1 LWDYYLLNRRNL
13 TTKKQK
19 KFNTT
24 QNGQVKASINSYMLN
39 ILIFLLFTIIIYL
52 GYSLFITLNNTQKDE
67 INIREAQKPA
77 EIIQLEVLNGCGVSG
92 VADRFTDYLRAN
104 DIDVVK
110 TGNYIQFD
118 VDETTIIDR
127 IGNKNNASYVA
138 NLLNVKEGSVMTQ
151 INNDYFVDVTVIIG
165 RDYFKQSPIKKD

>member
-1 LWDYYLLNRRNL
+1 M

-19 KFNTT
+19 KTNTT
-24 QNGQVKASINSYMLN
+24 QNGLVNAPINNYMLN
-39 ILIFLLFTIIIYL
+39 ILIFLLFTVIIYL
-52 GYSLFITLNNTQKDE
+52 GYSLFIKLSNNEKNE
-67 INIREAQKPA
+67 IEIRKAQKPA

-92 VADRFTDYLRAN
+92 VADRFTDFLRAN

-118 VDETTIIDR
+118 IDETIVIDR
-127 IGNKNNASYVA
+127 IGNKSNALYVA
-138 NLLNVKEGSVMTQ
+138 NLLNVKEGNAITQ

-165 RDYFKQSPIKKD
+165 RNYFKQSPIKKD

>member
-1 LWDYYLLNRRNL
+1 L
-13 TTKKQK
+13 TTKKK
-19 KFNTT
+19 KKTNTT
-24 QNGQVKASINSYMLN
+24 QNGLVIAPINNYMLN
-39 ILIFLLFTIIIYL
+39 ILIFLLFTVIIYL
-52 GYSLFITLNNTQKDE
+52 GYSLFIKLSNNEKNE
-67 INIREAQKPA
+67 IDIRKAQKPA

-92 VADRFTDYLRAN
+92 IADRFTDFLRSN

-118 VDETTIIDR
+118 IDETIVIDR
-127 IGNKNNASYVA
+127 IGNKSNALYVA
-138 NLLNVKEGSVMTQ
+138 NLLNVKEGNAITQ

>member
-1 LWDYYLLNRRNL
+1 M
-13 TTKKQK
+13 TTKKK
-19 KFNTT
+19 KKTNTT
-24 QNGQVKASINSYMLN
+24 QNGLVIAPINNYMLN
-39 ILIFLLFTIIIYL
+39 ILIFLLFTVIIYL
-52 GYSLFITLNNTQKDE
+52 GYSLFIKLSNNEKNE
-67 INIREAQKPA
+67 IDIRKAQKPA

-92 VADRFTDYLRAN
+92 IADRFTDFLRSN

-118 VDETTIIDR
+118 IDETIVIDR
-127 IGNKNNASYVA
+127 IGNKSNALYVA
-138 NLLNVKEGSVMTQ
+138 NLLNVKEGNAITQ